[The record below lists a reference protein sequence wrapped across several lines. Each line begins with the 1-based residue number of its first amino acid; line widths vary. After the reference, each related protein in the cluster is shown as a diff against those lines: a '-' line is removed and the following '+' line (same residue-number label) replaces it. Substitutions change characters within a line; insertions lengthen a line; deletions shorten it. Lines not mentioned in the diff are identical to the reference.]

1 MQPSIKVENQ
11 NMILESNRIL
21 SWLKKVHVVHI
32 IRSLK
37 QQDFIPI
44 HGILFV
50 KEARWFTSLW
60 LLYNQPHYLHQEQI
74 SWVG

>member
-37 QQDFIPI
+37 QQKSFIVSMVECTYI
-44 HGILFV
+44 IKGDMIL
-50 KEARWFTSLW
+50 
-60 LLYNQPHYLHQEQI
+60 NQV
-74 SWVG
+74 SWMINGK